1 MHYLH
6 NFSGQFININTLQ
19 ALMGPL
25 HSPKDYLFNLHT
37 ASKGEAKR
45 LWRQNIKDSWNN
57 KCAYCE
63 SEENITLDHILPQCK
78 GGLDIK
84 TNVVV
89 CCHSCNQSKGHIHWK
104 EWYCN
109 QWFFTEENYTKIN
122 NWMKPET
129 PSNLYR
135 YPPRRKIN

>member
-1 MHYLH
+1 MV
-6 NFSGQFININTLQ
+6 
-19 ALMGPL
+19 PL

-37 ASKGEAKR
+37 TSKSEAKR
-45 LWRQNIKDSWNN
+45 LWRQNIKDAWNN
-57 KCAYCE
+57 ECAYCG

-84 TNVVV
+84 TNVVA
-89 CCHSCNQSKGHIHWK
+89 CCHSCNQSNGHAPWQD
-104 EWYCN
+104 WYYN
-109 QWFFTEENYTKIN
+109 KDFFSCEQHEKIK

-135 YPPRRKIN
+135 YPPRRRIN